1 MASKDDTRD
10 DSGDRSADRVPF
22 ASRVMVVHAESAWFA
37 ELIDLSES
45 GCGIFRPEGWVL
57 EEDELVRLFFPRD
70 GSAAVNVPGRVAR
83 VTPTQVGFE
92 YHDPQ
97 TVPPSPRTR

>member
-1 MASKDDTRD
+1 MASMDESQGRAT
-10 DSGDRSADRVPF
+10 DRVPF
-22 ASRVMVVHAESAWFA
+22 ASRVMVVHGESAWFA
-37 ELIDLSES
+37 ELLDLSET

-57 EEDELVRLFFPRD
+57 EEDELVRLFFPRDD

-92 YHDPQ
+92 YHDTQ
-97 TVPPSPRTR
+97 TVPPSARPR

>member
-1 MASKDDTRD
+1 MDEELPNRAT
-10 DSGDRSADRVPF
+10 DRVPF
-22 ASRVMVVHAESAWFA
+22 ASRVMVVHGESAWFA

-57 EEDELVRLFFPRD
+57 EEDELVRLFFPRAD
-70 GSAAVNVPGRVAR
+70 GGAAINVPGRVAR

-92 YHDPQ
+92 YHDAQ
-97 TVPPSPRTR
+97 TVPPSARPR

>member
-1 MASKDDTRD
+1 MASMDESQGRAT
-10 DSGDRSADRVPF
+10 DRVPF
-22 ASRVMVVHAESAWFA
+22 ASRVMVVHGESAWFA
-37 ELIDLSES
+37 ELLDLSET

-92 YHDPQ
+92 YPDLQ